1 MYDGFAVLVGHL
13 VGDFILQNDRTARF
27 KGYPWP
33 DRNACPDETA
43 TWWVATGM
51 CVWHCLL
58 YTVVIA
64 AFAGWLTWWGAA
76 ACFAAHFVIDRF
88 RLAGKWMRTPLAGQA
103 DFAAGPYAAW
113 SVVLVDQV
121 FHLLTLYL
129 LAVAHG
135 VTRFGG

>member
-88 RLAGKWMRTPLAGQA
+88 RLGVRA
-103 DFAAGPYAAW
+103 
-113 SVVLVDQV
+113 VVLRIE
-121 FHLLTLYL
+121 LLTPTLYVKCVKTL
-129 LAVAHG
+129 I
-135 VTRFGG
+135 